1 MRAFRRRLVF
11 EEPSPPDEQV
21 MREVH
26 ERYRG
31 EVAAL
36 SELLGRDMLSFWG
49 YDA

>member
-1 MRAFRRRLVF
+1 
-11 EEPSPPDEQV
+11 